1 MYASG
6 NNRPMIRINGLSMLG
21 RTCAALGLLGAMATP
36 AGALTFEYS
45 FTAGTPTLAQDAFV
59 AAGNLWS
66 SVLFDPVTI
75 KLTVGTAVLGNGTL
89 AQAVSSQVAYNYT
102 SVVAAMTAD
111 ATSANDVLAVSNLPV
126 GSVAMLINRTQEN
139 GNSATPYFDNTGSNS
154 ATIQMSTA
162 NAAALGLPFG
172 RGTLGGLCLVACD
185 GFIQFNSN
193 FNFDYDRSNGLTSNQ
208 FDFIGIAAHEIGHSL
223 GFISGVDFL
232 DSTTGLSDNF
242 YTMVSPLDLF
252 RYSSVSAAQGAI
264 DFSASTTGK
273 YFSINGGTASTVT
286 FSTGV
291 TFGDGRQASHWKDG
305 LGLGIMDPT
314 SAQGELLAIGAN
326 DRLAMDVIGWNLSA
340 VPEPGRPVMLAL
352 GLAVLGIGWR
362 RRAQRD

>member
-223 GFISGVDFL
+223 GFISGWT
-232 DSTTGLSDNF
+232 SW
-242 YTMVSPLDLF
+242 
-252 RYSSVSAAQGAI
+252 
-264 DFSASTTGK
+264 
-273 YFSINGGTASTVT
+273 TA
-286 FSTGV
+286 
-291 TFGDGRQASHWKDG
+291 
-305 LGLGIMDPT
+305 
-314 SAQGELLAIGAN
+314 
-326 DRLAMDVIGWNLSA
+326 
-340 VPEPGRPVMLAL
+340 RPVCPTTSTPWCRHWTCSATP
-352 GLAVLGIGWR
+352 ASAR
-362 RRAQRD
+362 RRARSISRRLPPQVFLDQWRHGQHGDLLDRRHVRRRPPGQPLEGRPRPGHHGPDLGAG